1 MRELYKIF
9 VILTAIFIFWPVLYG
24 SVEALRRI
32 PGDPTLQAVMGTLI
46 FGLLAYATYEEDT
59 EKEELTAS

>member
-32 PGDPTLQAVMGTLI
+32 PGNPTLQAVIGTI
-46 FGLLAYATYEEDT
+46 VFGLLAYATYEENS
-59 EKEELTAS
+59 EKEDVTAS

>member
-59 EKEELTAS
+59 EKEELTTS